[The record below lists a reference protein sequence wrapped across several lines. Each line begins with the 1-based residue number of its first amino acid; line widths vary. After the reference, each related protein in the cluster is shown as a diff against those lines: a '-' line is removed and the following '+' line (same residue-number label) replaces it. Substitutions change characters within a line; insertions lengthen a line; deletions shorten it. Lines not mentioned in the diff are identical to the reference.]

1 MRPCCLS
8 HTCGMSERPKIL
20 IVDNDQDNIDLLAKY
35 LTGFGFSTCSATNA
49 RQMQQVIADN
59 RISLVILEVALPQ
72 ADGLLL
78 MREICDQWRLP
89 TIILSARSGSHDRIL
104 GLEFGAD
111 DYIGKPYEPRE
122 VVARIHSVLRRA
134 AASKTEQHESDSPIR
149 FNRWELSRS
158 KRSLKTPDAIEVQ
171 LSSSEY
177 RLLDIFLTSPNRI
190 ISREQLGGMVR
201 QNSSMDAPRGV
212 DLLVSRLRKKLNCG
226 ADQTSMISTVRGAG
240 YIFKLQ

>member
-1 MRPCCLS
+1 MS

-20 IVDNDQDNIDLLAKY
+20 IVDNDQENINLLAAY
-35 LTGFGFSTCSATNA
+35 LTGFGFSTRSATNA
-49 RQMQQVIADN
+49 KRMQEVIAET

-72 ADGLLL
+72 ADGLSL
-78 MREICDQWRLP
+78 MREICDHWKLP

-111 DYIGKPYEPRE
+111 DYMGKPYEPRE

-134 AASKTEQHESDSPIR
+134 SAGKTAGNDADLLTR
-149 FNRWELSRS
+149 FNRWELSRE
-158 KRSLKTPDAIEVQ
+158 KRSLKTPDATEIQ

-177 RLLDIFLTSPNRI
+177 RLLDIFLNSPNRI

-201 QNSSMDAPRGV
+201 QNSAIDQPRGV
-212 DLLVSRLRKKLNCG
+212 DLLVSRLRKKLNYG
-226 ADQTSMISTVRGAG
+226 KNEESMIGTVRGAG
-240 YIFKLQ
+240 YIFKVQFN

>member
-1 MRPCCLS
+1 
-8 HTCGMSERPKIL
+8 MSERPKIL
-20 IVDNDQDNIDLLAKY
+20 LVDNDQENTDLLATY
-35 LTGFGFSTCSATNA
+35 LTGFGFSTRSATNA
-49 RQMQQVIADN
+49 KRMQEVIAETK
-59 RISLVILEVALPQ
+59 ISLVILEVALPQ

-78 MREICDQWRLP
+78 MREICDQWKLP

-111 DYIGKPYEPRE
+111 DYMGKPYEPRE

-134 AASKTEQHESDSPIR
+134 SANRTDNLDEEPLIR

-158 KRSLKTPDAIEVQ
+158 KRSLKTPDATEIQ

-190 ISREQLGGMVR
+190 ISREQLGGIVR
-201 QNSSMDAPRGV
+201 QNSALETPRGV
-212 DLLVSRLRKKLNCG
+212 DLLVSRLRKKLNYG
-226 ADQTSMISTVRGAG
+226 ANEESMISTVRGAG
-240 YIFKLQ
+240 YIFKVQYN